1 MNGPVAPILVAYT
14 WSPGGRAGLAWAL
27 AEGAYRRRPVRVVH
41 VIDPAGSV
49 ADGPARSDQAE
60 VRRRLAAVVAQA
72 TNLGRV
78 NVNTSVGV
86 LAGALADQLVR
97 ESVRADVLVLGP
109 GAALRYE
116 DPVWARLWDEVACP
130 VAIVRGSARVPDRR
144 PVVVAVA
151 GRGGSSHGTGRP
163 RANDE
168 AAREAALRDVGLFAA
183 RADLARLDD
192 PAGAD
197 RRPAVVIDPCPG
209 QLVVT
214 ELPRA
219 GTAAAPD
226 ELRWVLDYAA
236 QCPLLL
242 VPDPRTPELATR

>member
-1 MNGPVAPILVAYT
+1 MNRPVAPILVAYT
-14 WSPGGRAGLAWAL
+14 WSPGGRAALAWAL

-41 VIDPAGSV
+41 VIDPPPPVPGS
-49 ADGPARSDQAE
+49 SD
-60 VRRRLAAVVAQA
+60 VRRRLAAIVAQA
-72 TNLGRV
+72 TNFGRV
-78 NVNTSVGV
+78 NVSTSLDV
-86 LAGALADQLVR
+86 LAGALADELVR
-97 ESVRADVLVLGP
+97 ASARADVLVLGP
-109 GAALRYE
+109 GAARRYE
-116 DPVWARLWDEVACP
+116 DPAWAPVWDEVACP
-130 VAIVRGSARVPDRR
+130 IAIVRGPARVPDRR

-151 GRGGSSHGTGRP
+151 TGGRSGRP

-183 RADLARLDD
+183 RADLAG
-192 PAGAD
+192 PD
-197 RRPAVVIDPCPG
+197 RRTSVAIDPCPG

-236 QCPLLL
+236 HCPLLL

>member
-1 MNGPVAPILVAYT
+1 MNRPVAPILVAYT
-14 WSPGGRAGLAWAL
+14 WSPGGRAALAWAL
-27 AEGAYRRRPVRVVH
+27 AEGAYRRRPVRVAH
-41 VIDPAGSV
+41 VVDPGPSAAGL
-49 ADGPARSDQAE
+49 SDRAE
-60 VRRRLAAVVAQA
+60 ARRRLAGVVAQA
-72 TNLGRV
+72 TNYGRV
-78 NVNTSVGV
+78 NVSTSVEV
-86 LAGALADQLVR
+86 LAGGLADQLVR
-97 ESVRADVLVLGP
+97 AAARADVLVLGP
-109 GAALRYE
+109 GAALHYE
-116 DPVWARLWDEVACP
+116 DPGWAPVWDEVECP
-130 VAIVRGSARVPDRR
+130 VAIVRGPARIPDRR

-151 GRGGSSHGTGRP
+151 GGGRDSGRP

-183 RADLARLDD
+183 RAN
-192 PAGAD
+192 PASD
-197 RRPAVVIDPCPG
+197 RRPSVAIDPCPG

-214 ELPRA
+214 ELPRS